1 MLCLSQVKRERE
13 EGRVAQGRALQ
24 PAPVP
29 ACRIGYMTLLTSYH
43 LKSLISYHTGEE
55 PRMYMTSGSGRGRGR
70 PVRVT
75 SRSMLQPSIDDEP
88 PIAADMIF
96 PSALLE
102 FVHAFKHVVN

>member
-1 MLCLSQVKRERE
+1 
-13 EGRVAQGRALQ
+13 
-24 PAPVP
+24 
-29 ACRIGYMTLLTSYH
+29 
-43 LKSLISYHTGEE
+43 
-55 PRMYMTSGSGRGRGR
+55 MYMTSGSGRGRGR